1 MKHVV
6 IIGTVIPE
14 PNSTAAGKRMLQLID
29 FFQSE
34 NYKVT
39 FLSAASISEFS
50 FDLNSIGVDFHNIL
64 LNDSSFEI
72 LIKDLNPNFVIFDRF
87 TTEEQFGWK
96 VSEMCPE
103 AVRILDTEDLH
114 FLRKA
119 RENSFK
125 QNKIAEDKDL
135 ISDVFKRETAS
146 ILRCDF
152 SLIISEFEMKLL
164 TEKFKIDETILHY
177 LPLFA
182 EIKPAER
189 SFYERKNFVSIGNF
203 LHEPNW
209 QTVLKLKKIW
219 PEIRKKLPEAEMHIY
234 GAYVTEKARQLH
246 NGKDKFLIKGRAES
260 VEKIFENARLLLAP
274 IPFGAG
280 IKGKLLDSMVNGLPS
295 VTSTIGAEG
304 MNGNMDWN
312 GHITDNDSDF
322 VKKAVDLY
330 NNENEWKKAQQN
342 GYKIIESRFKKEN
355 FLPSFSGKIKDL
367 LENTDEHRQRNFLG
381 QILQHHTLQSSKYLG
396 KWIEEKNRN

>member
-14 PNSTAAGKRMLQLID
+14 PKSTAAGKRMLQLID

-72 LIKDLNPNFVIFDRF
+72 LIKDLNPNVVIFDRF

-96 VSEMCPE
+96 VSETCPD

-135 ISDVFKRETAS
+135 ISDVSKRETAS
-146 ILRCDF
+146 ILRCDL

-182 EIKPAER
+182 EIKPSER
-189 SFYERKNFVSIGNF
+189 SFSERKNFVSIGNF

-246 NGKDKFLIKGRAES
+246 NRKDKFLIKGRAES

-295 VTSTIGAEG
+295 MTSTIGAEG
-304 MNGNMDWN
+304 MNGSMDWN

-342 GYKIIESRFKKEN
+342 GYKIIESRFTKEN
-355 FLPSFSGKIKDL
+355 FLPSFSEKIDDL

-381 QILQHHTLQSSKYLG
+381 QILQHHTLQSTKYLG

>member
-50 FDLNSIGVDFHNIL
+50 FDLNSIGVNFHNIL

-72 LIKDLNPNFVIFDRF
+72 LIKDLNPNVVIFDRF

-96 VSEMCPE
+96 VSETCPE
-103 AVRILDTEDLH
+103 AARILDTEDLH

-146 ILRCDF
+146 ILRCDL

-189 SFYERKNFVSIGNF
+189 SFSERKNFVSIGNF

-219 PEIRKKLPEAEMHIY
+219 PEIRKRLPEAEMHIY

-260 VEKIFENARLLLAP
+260 VEKIFENGRLLLAP

-304 MNGNMDWN
+304 MKGSMDWN
-312 GHITDNDSDF
+312 GHITDDDSDF

-342 GYKIIESRFKKEN
+342 GYKIIESKFKKEN
-355 FLPSFSGKIKDL
+355 FLPSFSEKIKDL

-381 QILQHHTLQSSKYLG
+381 QILQHHTLQSTKYLG

>member
-50 FDLNSIGVDFHNIL
+50 FDLNSIGIDFYNIL

-72 LIKDLNPNFVIFDRF
+72 LIKDLNPNVVIFDRF

-96 VSEMCPE
+96 VSETCPE

-146 ILRCDF
+146 ILRCDL
-152 SLIISEFEMKLL
+152 SLIISAFEMKLL
-164 TEKFKIDETILHY
+164 TEKFKINETILHY

-219 PEIRKKLPEAEMHIY
+219 PEIRKRLPEAEMHIY

-280 IKGKLLDSMVNGLPS
+280 IKGKLLDSMVNGLPN

-312 GHITDNDSDF
+312 GHITDDDSDF

-355 FLPSFSGKIKDL
+355 FLPSFSGKINDL

>member
-50 FDLNSIGVDFHNIL
+50 FDLNSIGIDFYNIL

-72 LIKDLNPNFVIFDRF
+72 LIKDLNPNVVIFDRF

-96 VSEMCPE
+96 VSETCPE

-135 ISDVFKRETAS
+135 TSDVFKRETAS
-146 ILRCDF
+146 ILRCDL

-209 QTVLKLKKIW
+209 QTVLKVKKIW
-219 PEIRKKLPEAEMHIY
+219 PEIRKRLPEAEMHIY

-280 IKGKLLDSMVNGLPS
+280 IKGKLLDSMVNGLPN

-312 GHITDNDSDF
+312 GHITDDDSDF

-330 NNENEWKKAQQN
+330 NNENEWKKAQRN

-355 FLPSFSGKIKDL
+355 FLPSFSGKINDL